1 MSANFYYF
9 LSENMKQ
16 EIEDEASRIMS
27 EADSLINLSQPRLTK
42 EEVVL
47 CTEQITKRI
56 QELLLAAQA
65 GRHNRFVLLILSGY
79 VPRLGVRTQTWY
91 RKICF
96 IKVIDNKKNR
106 LVAWTAAID
115 LSNFSKS
122 ELG

>member
-1 MSANFYYF
+1 
-9 LSENMKQ
+9 MKQ

-47 CTEQITKRI
+47 CTEQITQRI

-65 GRHNRFVLLILSGY
+65 GRHNRFVAFWVGRW
-79 VPRLGVRTQTWY
+79 V
-91 RKICF
+91 
-96 IKVIDNKKNR
+96 
-106 LVAWTAAID
+106 
-115 LSNFSKS
+115 

>member
-1 MSANFYYF
+1 
-9 LSENMKQ
+9 MKQ

-79 VPRLGVRTQTWY
+79 VPRLGIRSQTWY

-96 IKVIDNKKNR
+96 IKVIENKKNR
-106 LVAWTAAID
+106 LVACIYIQHLHKELNIYTAID